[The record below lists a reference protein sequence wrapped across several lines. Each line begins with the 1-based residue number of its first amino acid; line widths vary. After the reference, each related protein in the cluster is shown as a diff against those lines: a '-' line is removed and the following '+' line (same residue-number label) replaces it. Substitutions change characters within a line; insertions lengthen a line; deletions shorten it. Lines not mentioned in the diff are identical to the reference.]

1 MLSLSGKWNML
12 NKKDSVQ
19 VARSLLARLAA
30 KNGGQDEA
38 YTPLMLTDISS
49 IEGKAD
55 ATASSEL
62 NLFPSTVADLWR

>member
-1 MLSLSGKWNML
+1 
-12 NKKDSVQ
+12 
-19 VARSLLARLAA
+19 LAA
-30 KNGGQDEA
+30 KNGGQGEA

-62 NLFPSTVADLWR
+62 NLFPSTAADLWR

>member
-1 MLSLSGKWNML
+1 MESFGEI
-12 NKKDSVQ
+12 
-19 VARSLLARLAA
+19 
-30 KNGGQDEA
+30 GGEKREGQGEA

-62 NLFPSTVADLWR
+62 SLFPLTAAYL